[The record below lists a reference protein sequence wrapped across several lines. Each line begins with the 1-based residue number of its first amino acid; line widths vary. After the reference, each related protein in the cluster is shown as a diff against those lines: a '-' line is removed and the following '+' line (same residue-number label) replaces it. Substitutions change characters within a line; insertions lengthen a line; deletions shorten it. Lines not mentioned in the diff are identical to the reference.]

1 MILEQFNEGSFIKE
15 LSNIIVFFIYIDEN
29 NEVYSIKSCD
39 EALDEN
45 CFSKERQLY
54 IIKEAQYNLQ
64 KKHKLTSLCYFNIDI
79 NEEKIQDLIDDKLEN
94 TFFHTLN
101 ILDSIKFNNTLK
113 FLHDQASVFYV
124 FKYISTAPHNTTK
137 RVIIREG
144 KRTTRKQKPEMHIK
158 K

>member
-1 MILEQFNEGSFIKE
+1 MILEQTDESDFVKE
-15 LSNIIVFFIYIDEN
+15 LSKITVFFIYIDEN

-45 CFSKERQLY
+45 CFNKERQLY

-79 NEEKIQDLIDDKLEN
+79 EQEKIQDLIDEKLKN
-94 TFFHTLN
+94 TFFHTLD
-101 ILDSIKFNNTLK
+101 ILDSIKFNKTLK
-113 FLHDQASVFYV
+113 FLHDHASVFYV
-124 FKYISTAPHNTTK
+124 FKYLSSSPHNTTK
-137 RVIIREG
+137 RVIIRDS
-144 KRTTRKQKPEMHIK
+144 KRTTRKHKPEMHIK